1 MLTKSKLLLNLQCP
15 RRLWLATYRHEL
27 AKQDPDSLMRM
38 AAGDEVGALARE
50 LSPEGEFIS
59 TKSSKEALDLTDAV
73 IRKSPNLPLFEPAFI
88 TDDLLVRVDLLF
100 PQDKHYK
107 LVEVKSST
115 SVKPY
120 QFQDVAIQT
129 WVLRNAQP
137 KPVMSY
143 LAHINSQFVYGGDN
157 NYDGF
162 LEEVNLTDEVKS
174 LVDLVPEWLSDA
186 KSTVALKNEP
196 VEIKT
201 GDQCTKPFDC
211 PFYEHCSS
219 FEEKT
224 EYPIE
229 ILPYAAKVV
238 EQLKIAGYKDLRE
251 VPDGLLEKERH
262 LRVHRVTKSGIAEL
276 DPAAKLT
283 IDALAYPRFYL
294 DFETIS
300 YAIPKIPNSC
310 PFAQI
315 PFQWSCHIEHDEA
328 AIDHEEFLDTE
339 SLDPRRKFTES
350 LIEVLGSSGT
360 IFVYSSFEQ
369 SRIREMGRLF
379 PDLQPRLKEI
389 EERLFD
395 LYKLSKEHYYHPE
408 MKGSW
413 SIKKLLPTVTN
424 LSYKDLGVQNGGMA
438 QEAYKQLVSDEMA
451 EKEKQEIRKNL
462 LKYCE
467 QDTWAMVE
475 IVKRFQ
481 QQK

>member
-1 MLTKSKLLLNLQCP
+1 
-15 RRLWLATYRHEL
+15 LATYSPEL

-50 LSPEGEFIS
+50 LSPAGEFIN
-59 TKSSKEALDLTDAV
+59 TKVSKEALDLTDAM
-73 IRKSPNLPLFEPAFI
+73 ILKSPNLPLFEPAFI

-100 PQDKHYK
+100 PKNDHYK

-120 QFQDVAIQT
+120 QLQDLAIQA
-129 WVLRNAQP
+129 WVMRNSQS
-137 KPVMSY
+137 KPVISY
-143 LAHINSQFVYGGDN
+143 LAHINSQFMYGGNN

-162 LEEVNLTDEVKS
+162 LQEVNLTDEVKS
-174 LVDLVPEWLSDA
+174 LADLVPEWLSDA

-196 VEIKT
+196 EEIKT

-229 ILPYAAKVV
+229 ILPYGAKVV

-251 VPDGLLEKERH
+251 VPDGLLEKQNH

-283 IDALAYPRFYL
+283 LDGLAYPRFYL

-300 YAIPKIPNSC
+300 YAIPKIPHTR
-310 PFAQI
+310 PFTQI
-315 PFQWSCHIEHDEA
+315 PFQWSCHIQHDEA
-328 AIDHEEFLDTE
+328 AIEHKEFLDTKNP
-339 SLDPRRKFTES
+339 DPRRTFTES
-350 LIEVLGSSGT
+350 LIDVLGGSGT

-369 SRIREMGRLF
+369 SRIREMGQLF

-395 LYKLSKEHYYHPE
+395 LYKLSKEHYYHPD

-424 LSYKDLGVQNGGMA
+424 LSYKDLAVQNGGMA
-438 QEAYKQLVSDEMA
+438 QEAYKQVVSDEVV
-451 EKEKQEIRKNL
+451 EKEKQKIRKNL

-475 IVKRFQ
+475 IVKRY
-481 QQK
+481 KK

>member
-1 MLTKSKLLLNLQCP
+1 MLTKSKLLLNLQCS
-15 RRLWLATYRHEL
+15 RRLWLASYHPEL
-27 AKQDPDSLMRM
+27 AKVDSDSLIRM
-38 AAGDEVGALARE
+38 AAGDEVGALARK

-59 TKSSKEALDLTDAV
+59 TKVSKEALDLTNEL
-73 IRKSPNLPLFEPAFI
+73 IRTSPNLPLFEAAFMA
-88 TDDLLVRVDLLF
+88 DDLLVRVDLLF
-100 PQDKHYK
+100 PQDGLYK

-120 QFQDVAIQT
+120 YLQDVAIQT
-129 WVLRNAQP
+129 WVMRNAQA
-137 KPVMSY
+137 KPVVSW
-143 LAHINSQFVYGGDN
+143 LSHINSQFEYQGNSD
-157 NYDGF
+157 YEGF
-162 LEEVNLTDEVKS
+162 FEEVNLSDEIKDFI
-174 LVDLVPEWLSDA
+174 DLVPKWLSEA
-186 KSTVALKNEP
+186 KSTVALNNEP
-196 VEIKT
+196 KEIKT
-201 GDQCTKPFDC
+201 GNQCTKPFDC

-224 EYPIE
+224 EYPVE
-229 ILPYAAKVV
+229 ILPYGAKVV

-251 VPDGLLEKERH
+251 VPDGLLDKQNH

-283 IDALAYPRFYL
+283 LDGLAYPRFYL

-300 YAIPKIPNSC
+300 YAIPKIPHSR
-310 PFAQI
+310 PFTQI
-315 PFQWSCHIEHDEA
+315 PFQWSCHIQHDEST
-328 AIDHEEFLDTE
+328 IDHKEFLDTE
-339 SLDPRRKFTES
+339 NLDPRRTFTES

-379 PDLQPRLKEI
+379 PDLQPKLKEI

-395 LYKLSKEHYYHPE
+395 LYKLSKEHYYHPD

-424 LSYKDLGVQNGGMA
+424 LSYKDLTVQDGGMA
-438 QEAYKQLVSDEMA
+438 QEAYKRLVSNE
-451 EKEKQEIRKNL
+451 EVESTKREIRKNL

-467 QDTWAMVE
+467 QDTLAMVE
-475 IVKRFQ
+475 IVKRY
-481 QQK
+481 QK